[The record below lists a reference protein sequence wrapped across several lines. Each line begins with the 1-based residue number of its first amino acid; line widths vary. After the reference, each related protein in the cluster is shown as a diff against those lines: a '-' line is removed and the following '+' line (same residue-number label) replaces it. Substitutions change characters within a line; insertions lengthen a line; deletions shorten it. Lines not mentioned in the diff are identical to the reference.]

1 MQVPL
6 QEGHCLDVQELVL
19 DRRADDVGVPN
30 SDSSQV
36 GGDLHDASRLHE
48 TSEGPEEQAHEVLVA
63 PIHDRV
69 PVKEALDRPG
79 MREVVVHGAQR
90 LLQALELVIDRDPGA
105 IHSVPHLREVVLL
118 QGLDGVV
125 DLLVALPERVE
136 VLEGRRDDA
145 ADMTQGLAV
154 LGELQREGQVRV
166 PEDRSVS
173 HRIDELEP
181 SEAAHGSQARC
192 LRDGCC
198 RGVVIDVVF
207 VLRLLN
213 DLLQLLR
220 PVVRR
225 QHEAQLPMLQASE
238 DLVFGQVQLPAVGE
252 GSHCIASGTPRQ
264 LGLAHLTHVPR
275 QELARRLPLVELVRD
290 IPRLDE
296 LIEIL
301 HRRTIQHVLHDL
313 VLSQAPLDQQ

>member
-19 DRRADDVGVPN
+19 DRRADDVGVPH

-48 TSEGPEEQAHEVLVA
+48 TSQGPEEQAHEVLVA
-63 PIHDRV
+63 PIHDRM
-69 PVKEALDRPG
+69 PVEEAADRSRV
-79 MREVVVHGAQR
+79 REVVVHGAQR

-118 QGLDGVV
+118 QGLDGIV

-145 ADMTQGLAV
+145 ADMAQGLAV

-220 PVVRR
+220 SVVRR
-225 QHEAQLPMLQASE
+225 QHVAQFPVLQGSE
-238 DLVFGQVQLPAVGE
+238 DLVLGQVQLPAVGE
-252 GSHCIASGTPRQ
+252 GSH
-264 LGLAHLTHVPR
+264 
-275 QELARRLPLVELVRD
+275 
-290 IPRLDE
+290 
-296 LIEIL
+296 
-301 HRRTIQHVLHDL
+301 
-313 VLSQAPLDQQ
+313 